1 MIKTKA
7 KKDKE
12 TNKHSAIIAKNWFS
26 NFNYKHPSIHPSIN
40 LNNIEQKEE
49 KHFSHIAILLTK
61 RITAWFGGL
70 WLVKV
75 VSDAR
80 TAAAFCL
87 I

>member
-26 NFNYKHPSIHPSIN
+26 NFNYKHEN

-80 TAAAFCL
+80 TAASFCL